1 MSLFTLGRKQQTL
14 YLYSMENQEEI
25 EKQILDIVRAQYEKD
40 GGNNGVTFGAFD
52 HILNMSIE
60 DRNAF
65 LERMAKEKKI
75 FIFNSLNM
83 RRIILPK

>member
-1 MSLFTLGRKQQTL
+1 
-14 YLYSMENQEEI
+14 MENQEEI

-52 HILNMSIE
+52 HILNTSIE

>member
-1 MSLFTLGRKQQTL
+1 
-14 YLYSMENQEEI
+14 MENQEEI
-25 EKQILDIVRAQYEKD
+25 EKQILEIVRTQYEKD
-40 GGNNGVTFGAFD
+40 GGSNGVNFGAFD

-60 DRNAF
+60 ERNEV
-65 LERMAKEKKI
+65 LLRMAKEKKI

>member
-1 MSLFTLGRKQQTL
+1 MSLFTLGRKRQTL